1 MLKEFFLLKRLR
13 IFYFFLSIL
22 TLYLFLE
29 QGKFVRANGGFTNE
43 SIQGN
48 YAVVTL
54 NVGGQYPQAG
64 ISVINYDGKGKLSG
78 TTIQNL
84 PGASIAE
91 RTLTKLIFSGTYS
104 VNPDG
109 TGQSI
114 LKTSSPNGSVTEV
127 NLAFVITQA
136 KEDDKFKQANRL
148 SLIQEQL
155 DERTG
160 GLLQLEATKIPD
172 EGKFTNASLK
182 GKYAYTLTGHGGR
195 VSQLGLGVMNYD
207 GIGSFSGNAIVNL
220 PGETTG
226 KRIFVTAPF
235 VRPYNISAD
244 GMGVATP
251 PGESDILFIITKAQ
265 VDGGIKVCQEAFFL
279 VNQIN
284 PITGNLLTGEMTKL
298 PN

>member
-1 MLKEFFLLKRLR
+1 MFQKFFLLKKLHL
-13 IFYFFLSIL
+13 FYLFLSIL
-22 TLYLFLE
+22 VFFNLFKKVE
-29 QGKFVRANGGFTNE
+29 IVQANGVFTNE
-43 SIQGN
+43 SIRGN
-48 YAVVTL
+48 YAVVAL

-64 ISVINYDGKGKLSG
+64 VSVINYDGKGKLSG
-78 TTIQNL
+78 TSIQNL

-91 RTLTKLIFSGTYS
+91 RSITKMVLSGTYT

-114 LKTSSPNGSVTEV
+114 IKTSLPSGKTTEV

-136 KEDDKFKQANRL
+136 KSDNSKQAEKL
-148 SLIQEQL
+148 FLIQEQL
-155 DERTG
+155 DEKTG
-160 GLLQLEATKIPD
+160 GLIQLEACKLPD

-195 VSQLGLGVMNYD
+195 VPQLGLGIMTYD
-207 GIGSFSGNAIVNL
+207 GQGGFSGNAIVNL

-235 VRPYNISAD
+235 VRPYNINAD
-244 GMGVATP
+244 GTGIATP
-251 PGESDILFIITKAQ
+251 PGESEILFIITKAQ
-265 VDGGIKVCQEAFFL
+265 VDNGIKQGQAAFFV

-284 PITGNLLTGEMTKL
+284 PITGNLITGEMTKL
-298 PN
+298 NN

>member
-1 MLKEFFLLKRLR
+1 M
-13 IFYFFLSIL
+13 SIL
-22 TLYLFLE
+22 VLFGLVE
-29 QGKFVRANGGFTNE
+29 YGTIAHANGVFNNE
-43 SIQGN
+43 SIRGN

-78 TTIQNL
+78 TSIQNL

-91 RTLTKLIFSGTYS
+91 RILTKAVFSGTYI

-109 TGQSI
+109 TGQSVI
-114 LKTSSPNGSVTEV
+114 KMSLPNGTTTDH
-127 NLAFVITQA
+127 NLAFVITKA
-136 KEDDKFKQANRL
+136 KEDNIKQAERIN
-148 SLIQEQL
+148 LIQEQL
-155 DERTG
+155 DEKTG
-160 GLLQLEATKIPD
+160 GLLKLEATKLPD
-172 EGKFTNASLK
+172 DGTFTNASLK
-182 GKYAYTLTGHGGR
+182 GQYAYTLSGYGGR
-195 VSQLGLGVMNYD
+195 VSQLGLGIMSYN
-207 GIGSFSGNAIVNL
+207 GQGSFSGKAIVNL

-235 VRPYNISAD
+235 VRPYNINAD
-244 GMGVATP
+244 GTGIATP
-251 PGESDILFIITKAQ
+251 PGESDILFIITEAQ
-265 VDGGIKVCQEAFFL
+265 VDNGIKVGQSAFFI

>member
-1 MLKEFFLLKRLR
+1 MFHKLGLLKRHQL
-13 IFYFFLSIL
+13 FYLLMFILVFFGLVEYGIIAH
-22 TLYLFLE
+22 
-29 QGKFVRANGGFTNE
+29 ANGVFNNE
-43 SIQGN
+43 SIRGN
-48 YAVVTL
+48 YAVVAL

-78 TTIQNL
+78 TSIQNL

-91 RTLTKLIFSGTYS
+91 RTLTKTVFSGTYI

-109 TGQSI
+109 TGQSVI
-114 LKTSSPNGSVTEV
+114 KTTLPNGTTTEH
-127 NLAFVITQA
+127 NLAFVISEA
-136 KEDDKFKQANRL
+136 KENNNLKQAQRIN
-148 SLIQEQL
+148 LIQEQL
-155 DERTG
+155 DEKTG
-160 GLLQLEATKIPD
+160 GLVKLEATKLPD
-172 EGKFTNASLK
+172 DGKFTNASLK
-182 GKYAYTLTGHGGR
+182 GQYAYTLSGYGGR
-195 VSQLGLGVMNYD
+195 VSQLGLGIMSYD
-207 GIGSFSGNAIVNL
+207 GQGSFSGKAIVNL

-235 VRPYNISAD
+235 VRPYNINAD
-244 GMGVATP
+244 GTGVATP

-265 VDGGIKVCQEAFFL
+265 VDDGIKVGQSAFFI

>member
-13 IFYFFLSIL
+13 LFYLFLFIL
-22 TLYLFLE
+22 ALYLFLGSGE
-29 QGKFVRANGGFTNE
+29 IVQANGGFTDE
-43 SIQGN
+43 SLQGN

-64 ISVINYDGKGKLSG
+64 ISVITYDGKGKLSG
-78 TTIQNL
+78 TTLQNL

-91 RTLTKLIFSGTYS
+91 RTVTKLTFSGTYL
-104 VNPDG
+104 VNSDG

-114 LKTSSPNGSVTEV
+114 FKTSLPNGSVTEV

-136 KEDDKFKQANRL
+136 QEDDHIKQAKKL
-148 SLIQEQL
+148 SIIQEQL
-155 DERTG
+155 DEKTG
-160 GLLQLEATKIPD
+160 GLLKLEATRIPD

-235 VRPYNISAD
+235 VRPYNINAD
-244 GMGVATP
+244 GIGIATP

-265 VDGGIKVCQEAFFL
+265 VDGGIKVCQEAFFM
-279 VNQIN
+279 VNQVN

>member
-1 MLKEFFLLKRLR
+1 MFQKLVLLKRHQL
-13 IFYFFLSIL
+13 FYLLMSIL
-22 TLYLFLE
+22 VLFGLVE
-29 QGKFVRANGGFTNE
+29 YGTIAHANGVFNNE
-43 SIQGN
+43 SIRGN

-78 TTIQNL
+78 TSIQNL

-91 RTLTKLIFSGTYS
+91 RILTKAVFSGTYI

-109 TGQSI
+109 TGQSVI
-114 LKTSSPNGSVTEV
+114 KMSLPNGTTTDH
-127 NLAFVITQA
+127 NLAFVITKA
-136 KEDDKFKQANRL
+136 KEDNIKQAERIN
-148 SLIQEQL
+148 LIQEQL
-155 DERTG
+155 DEKTG
-160 GLLQLEATKIPD
+160 GLLKLEATKLPD
-172 EGKFTNASLK
+172 DGTFTNASLK
-182 GKYAYTLTGHGGR
+182 GQYAYTLSGYGGR
-195 VSQLGLGVMNYD
+195 VSQLGLGIMSYN
-207 GIGSFSGNAIVNL
+207 GQGSFSGKAIVNL

-235 VRPYNISAD
+235 VRPYNINAD
-244 GMGVATP
+244 GTGIATP
-251 PGESDILFIITKAQ
+251 PGESDILFIITEAQ
-265 VDGGIKVCQEAFFL
+265 VDNGIKVGQSAFFI